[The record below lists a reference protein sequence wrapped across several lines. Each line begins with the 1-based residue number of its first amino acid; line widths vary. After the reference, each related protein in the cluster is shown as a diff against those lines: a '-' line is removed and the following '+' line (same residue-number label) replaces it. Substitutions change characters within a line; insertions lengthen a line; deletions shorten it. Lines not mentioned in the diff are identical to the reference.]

1 MTFGGRRVIFSGPF
15 RARLAL
21 ILTDAADR
29 DSCDDEHREAV
40 AADLL
45 LGWGDLDEQPNGL
58 RALVVT
64 AAAPFPAPG
73 VVVYLGKPLDDGE
86 TIEVRAV
93 AHHKL

>member
-1 MTFGGRRVIFSGPF
+1 
-15 RARLAL
+15 LAL
-21 ILTDAADR
+21 ILTSAAGR
-29 DSCDDEHREAV
+29 NRWDDEHREAV

-45 LGWGDLDEQPNGL
+45 VGWDDLDEQSNEL

-73 VVVYLGKPLDDGE
+73 VVVYLGKPLDDGQ

-93 AHHKL
+93 AHHML

>member
-1 MTFGGRRVIFSGPF
+1 VAFSGHRVVFSVPF

-21 ILTDAADR
+21 VLTDATSR
-29 DSCDDEHREAV
+29 DKWDDEHREAV
-40 AADLL
+40 AADFL
-45 LGWGDLDEQPNGL
+45 LGWDDLDEQPNGL

-93 AHHKL
+93 AYHEL